1 MDRSEKQGVQKKKL
15 RKSSSNLTSRRGTG
29 VSASL
34 GMAIPVDGSGSAS
47 ASTGAPAGSLG
58 IGGGTSPHP
67 GPSLW
72 PATSLGGSFMVD
84 ASPSS
89 SEWYDSL

>member
-1 MDRSEKQGVQKKKL
+1 MQKKKL
-15 RKSSSNLTSRRGTG
+15 RKSSSNLSSRRGTG
-29 VSASL
+29 ISASL
-34 GMAIPVDGSGSAS
+34 GTTIPADGSGSAS
-47 ASTGAPAGSLG
+47 ASTGAPAGSPG
-58 IGGGTSPHP
+58 IGGGTGPHP